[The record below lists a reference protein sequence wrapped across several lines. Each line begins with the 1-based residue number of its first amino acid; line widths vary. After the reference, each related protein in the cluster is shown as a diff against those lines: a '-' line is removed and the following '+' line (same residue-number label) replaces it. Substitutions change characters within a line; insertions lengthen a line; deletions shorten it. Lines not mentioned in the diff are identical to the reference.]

1 MSAENS
7 VVTIFEDLG
16 NLITT
21 IIITID
27 RITKTR
33 IKNHTDF
40 LNNSVNLMKDVF
52 HLFIAVSSR

>member
-40 LNNSVNLMKDVF
+40 PNNSVNLMKDVF